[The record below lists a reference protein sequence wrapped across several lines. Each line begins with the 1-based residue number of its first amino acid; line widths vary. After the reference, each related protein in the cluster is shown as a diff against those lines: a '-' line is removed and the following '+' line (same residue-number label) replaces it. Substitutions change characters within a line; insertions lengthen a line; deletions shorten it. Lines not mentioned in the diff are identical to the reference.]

1 MSRVFDYSF
10 DEMFFNYRATA
21 TMVMFK
27 ALLKVGWIGTP
38 QVRPDII
45 EISDAVFERTLA
57 GEQDLDPVGV
67 LKEAMARNR
76 V

>member
-1 MSRVFDYSF
+1 MFDYSF

-27 ALLKVGWIGTP
+27 ALLKAGWIGTP

-45 EISDAVFERTLA
+45 EISDAVFERTLT